1 MTADVAVGPAAV
13 TVVVGEAIA
22 ADDTVGPVAGCC
34 TAPLVELLASEL
46 FTISC
51 FVSEDRVPGPG
62 FVRLIFI
69 FKPGSTVAE

>member
-22 ADDTVGPVAGCC
+22 ADDTVGPVA
-34 TAPLVELLASEL
+34 
-46 FTISC
+46 
-51 FVSEDRVPGPG
+51 EDRVPGPG